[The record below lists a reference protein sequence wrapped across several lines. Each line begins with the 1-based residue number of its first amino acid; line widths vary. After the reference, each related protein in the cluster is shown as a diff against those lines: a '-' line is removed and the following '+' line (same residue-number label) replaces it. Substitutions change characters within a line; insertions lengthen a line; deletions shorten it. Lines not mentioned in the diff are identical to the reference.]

1 MAMCAEVLP
10 VVKGLARPMVRPLR
24 SLARRLRAFDGC
36 AVRWGNSRDAE
47 YFYGVWLKHLAL
59 LRHAGLDR
67 APRAVAEFGPGD
79 TLGSGLCAL
88 LTGARRYAA
97 FDVGDFTS
105 ERGNLMIL
113 ERLLPL
119 VAADAPRRPQ
129 GSWLALERM
138 LGDDVR
144 PSRLGFPD
152 QPAAPS
158 LGERAQALRA
168 ALGRVAQAHGP
179 VQVIAPWHARTAPP
193 EAFDVVFSHSAL
205 QYEPDLQR
213 LFGYMTAM
221 LRPGGWMSHQ
231 VDLTSI
237 GVTRSWDGHRCYG
250 SLAWRMVNL
259 GRPYALNRH
268 AASAYVQAIRGTPGL
283 QLVEAIRHPRE
294 ADAAPP
300 RHADDEQAAQDARC
314 DHLVL
319 LARKRGG

>member
-10 VVKGLARPMVRPLR
+10 VVKGLARPVFRPLR
-24 SLARRLRAFDGC
+24 SLARRLRALDGC
-36 AVRWGNSRDAE
+36 AVRWGNSRDAD

-59 LRHAGLDR
+59 LRRAGLDR

-79 TLGSGLCAL
+79 TLGCGLCAL
-88 LTGARRYAA
+88 LTGAQRYAA
-97 FDVGDFTS
+97 FDVRDFTT
-105 ERGNLMIL
+105 ERGNRLIL

-152 QPAAPS
+152 PPAAAS
-158 LGERAQALRA
+158 LGERAQAIRA
-168 ALGRVAQAHGP
+168 ALGRVIQARGP
-179 VQVIAPWHARTAPP
+179 VQVIAPWHAFAAPH

-213 LFGYMTAM
+213 LFAYMTTM

-237 GVTRSWDGHRCYG
+237 GATRSWDGHRCYG

-259 GRPYALNRH
+259 GRPYALNRQ
-268 AASAYVQAIRGTPGL
+268 AASAYVQAIRATPGL
-283 QLVEAIRHPRE
+283 QLVEAIRHLREDRAASPR
-294 ADAAPP
+294 
-300 RHADDEQAAQDARC
+300 RTGDEQAVDARC

-319 LARKRGG
+319 LARKRG